1 MEKKK
6 NKERIAV
13 IVQCRLSSSRL
24 PKKALKTIGD
34 KSILQWSLDAMKKVP
49 ADCYYL
55 ATDRDSESVLS
66 EIAKKCGYE
75 IYAGSLED
83 VLDRFCDVIDISGAD
98 VVVRATAD
106 NPFLFYEA
114 ATDLL
119 SLWKEKNASSQ
130 IDYLTYR
137 GLPHGSGIEILRA
150 SSLVEAK
157 VTTKDP
163 YDHEHV
169 GPSLYNHQDRYKCV
183 FEDAPEKYFYPDLR
197 TTVDTATDFLRAEKI
212 YKSVSEK
219 RRGKGPFTCGEII
232 SAFEKP
238 GIKKRIIFV
247 PSVDKGHGT
256 GHLRRCLDLAT
267 ELFADILIPENASL
281 EQCTELVAEA
291 KKNGLSDSQILTAL
305 PEHGNYDFIVADLFQ
320 TPESFARNLDPNAS
334 VISLD
339 DGASDTDFADYLLDI
354 IPSAETGRRANL
366 VEPGFIPMPKRKKSG
381 LNDGLK
387 IHTAIVVLGGE
398 DPASLSFPAATALSE
413 NGLYVTL
420 VCSDEK
426 FVPDMETRIKERD
439 CANVKVC
446 GPISNLREKLSDY
459 DLVVTHYGFTAF
471 EAAGAG
477 CAVIL
482 LPTTLLHETLSKKY
496 GFVCLSS
503 EEIGPQGFAE
513 ALKNPSA
520 LFKKE
525 ISDSEKSLGTY
536 INELCKGK
544 KLLCPVCQKKMDAQ
558 DTLVARVGGRTFR
571 RCRSCGMLYQSW
583 TMQAEQTEY
592 NHDYFYADYEKQYG
606 KTYEEDFAAIKA
618 QGVRRT
624 GYIDMIFHHSHS
636 AVTPTILDIGCALG
650 AFMDAAGDAGWQ
662 VYGLDISQ
670 TAVDYV
676 RNTLHF
682 PALCAPFP
690 TVAFSSEFGIE
701 TFDAVT
707 MWYVIEH
714 FQNLDSVLQAVSR
727 IVKKGGVFAFST
739 PSASGVSGRYNTQTF
754 FEQSPSDHYT
764 LWEPSRADSILRKY
778 GFKVC
783 RIVPTGIHPERFP
796 AAKKHGW
803 TKENFQFKLLE
814 SASKMMKLGDT
825 FEVYCKKIK

>member
-1 MEKKK
+1 MEKSK

-13 IVQCRLSSSRL
+13 VVQCRLSSSRL
-24 PKKALKTIGD
+24 PEKALKKIGE
-34 KSILQWSLDAMKKVP
+34 KNILQWALEAMKKVP
-49 ADCYYL
+49 ANCYYL
-55 ATDRDSESVLS
+55 ATDRDSESALS
-66 EIAKKCGYE
+66 ETAKKCGYE

-83 VLDRFCDVIDISGAD
+83 VLDRFCDVINISGAD

-106 NPFLFYEA
+106 NPYLFYEA
-114 ATDLL
+114 ASDLL
-119 SLWKEKNASSQ
+119 KLWKEKNASSQ

-137 GLPHGSGIEILRA
+137 GLPHGSGVEILRA
-150 SSLVEAK
+150 ASLLEAK
-157 VTTKDP
+157 ITSKDP

-197 TTVDTATDFLRAEKI
+197 TTVDTAMDFLRAEKI
-212 YKSVSEK
+212 YKSVTEK
-219 RRGKGPFTCGEII
+219 KRKSGPFTYQEIL
-232 SAFEKP
+232 SACEKP

-267 ELFADILIPENASL
+267 ELSADIFIPENASL
-281 EQCTELVAEA
+281 EQCEELISEA
-291 KKNGLSDSQILTAL
+291 KENGLTDSQVLRTF
-305 PEHGNYDFIVADLFQ
+305 PESGSYDFIVADLFQ
-320 TPESFARNLDPNAS
+320 TPESFIKNIDPSAT

-339 DGASDTDFADYLLDI
+339 DGASDTDFADYLLNI
-354 IPSAETGRRANL
+354 IPSAETDRQVNL
-366 VEPGFIPMPKRKKSG
+366 VDPGFIPMPKRKKLSSG
-381 LNDGLK
+381 EEFK

-398 DPASLSFPAATALSE
+398 DPASLSFPAATSLSE

-420 VCSDEK
+420 VCSNEK
-426 FVPDMETRIKERD
+426 FVPDMEMRIKERN
-439 CANVKVC
+439 CANVKVS
-446 GPISNLREKLSDY
+446 GPIHNLREKLCDY

-471 EAAGAG
+471 EAASAG

-482 LPTTLLHETLSKKY
+482 LPTTLLHQNLSKKY
-496 GFVCLSS
+496 GFVCLTP
-503 EEIGPQGFAE
+503 EEMGPQGFAD

-525 ISDSEKSLGTY
+525 IAACEKSLSSY
-536 INELCKGK
+536 ITELTDGK
-544 KLLCPVCQKKMDAQ
+544 KLLCPICQKKLESQ
-558 DTLVARVGGRTFR
+558 DTLVARIKERTFR
-571 RCRSCGMLYQSW
+571 RCKNCGMLYQSW
-583 TMQAEQTEY
+583 TVQSKQTEY
-592 NHDYFYADYEKQYG
+592 NHDYFYDDYEKQYG
-606 KTYEEDFAAIKA
+606 KTYEEDFASIKA

-650 AFMDAAGDAGWQ
+650 PFLDAASDAGWQ
-662 VYGLDISQ
+662 VYGLDVAQ
-670 TAVDYV
+670 AAVDYV
-676 RNTLHF
+676 KNTLHF

-690 TVAFSSEFGIE
+690 NVDFSSEFGIE

-714 FQNLDSVLQAVSR
+714 FQNLDSVLQAVSK

-796 AAKKHGW
+796 LAKKHSW
-803 TKENFQFKLLE
+803 TKDNFQFKFLE
-814 SASKMMKLGDT
+814 SASKLMKLGDT